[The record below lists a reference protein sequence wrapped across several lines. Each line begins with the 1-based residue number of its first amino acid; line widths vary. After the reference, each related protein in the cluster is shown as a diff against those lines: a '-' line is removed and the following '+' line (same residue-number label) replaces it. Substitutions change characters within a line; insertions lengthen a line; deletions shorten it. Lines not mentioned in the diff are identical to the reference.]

1 MRRIIAPRSMAF
13 LGIVVVCVAALPIGV
28 VAWLYCPESWLLET
42 TTVWALGVTIFGS
55 VFAFG
60 VVDGAFERI
69 QRLARTIRSG
79 NLDARLYPN
88 RAPQLTPLYVEL
100 NQMATSVEDRIKALS
115 NASAEQ
121 QAVLRSMIEGVLVV
135 DQQGLVRTVN
145 RAALNFLDVTAV
157 KAEGRPYAELFQNPE
172 LQRFVAKALTLQV
185 MEPMTVTVGGRVE
198 RILEVQAAPLLA
210 TEGVA
215 PGVLFVMYDVTRIHR
230 LESVRRDFV
239 ANVSHE
245 LRTPVTSI
253 KGFVETLL
261 DGAKD
266 EPEALNRFLGIIARQ
281 AERLNS
287 IFNDL
292 LTLARLEAG
301 GDGASIEME
310 VRQLSELV
318 QAAVDDCGHR
328 AAEKGMRI
336 EVSSQ
341 GPYKVRAN
349 ASLLQQALVNLIDNA
364 VKYSDANRP
373 VRVESK
379 ADGRHVEVAIVDQ
392 GPGIEPTHLARLFE
406 RFYRVDQGRS
416 RQLGGT
422 GLGLSIVKHIAHVHG
437 GEVSVESIVGQG
449 SRFSLL
455 LPAIE
460 SPLPTTNSGGDDGA
474 DSR

>member
-1 MRRIIAPRSMAF
+1 MKRIIAARSVAF
-13 LGIVVVCVAALPIGV
+13 LGSLIVLIAVLPLGV
-28 VAWLYCPESWLLET
+28 LAWSYCSHSRLLELASA
-42 TTVWALGVTIFGS
+42 WSLGVAVLGS
-55 VFAFG
+55 VFVYG

-69 QRLARTIRSG
+69 QRLARAIRSG
-79 NLDARLYPN
+79 HFETRLYPN
-88 RAPQLTPLYVEL
+88 RAPQLTPLYAEL
-100 NQMATSVEDRIKALS
+100 NQMANAIEGRMKGLS
-115 NASAEQ
+115 NVAAEQ
-121 QAVLRSMIEGVLVV
+121 RAVLRSMIEGVLVI
-135 DQQGLVRTVN
+135 DQQGYVRTIN
-145 RAALNFLDVTAV
+145 AAALNFLDVTALN
-157 KAEGRPYAELFQNPE
+157 AEGRFYLELFQHAE
-172 LQRFVAKALTLQV
+172 LQRFVTKALTLEV
-185 MEPMTVTVGGRVE
+185 VEPVTVTVGGRVE

-230 LESVRRDFV
+230 LESIRRDFV

-266 EPEALNRFLGIIARQ
+266 DPQALDRFLGIIARQ

-292 LTLARLEAG
+292 LILARLEAG

-310 VRQLSELV
+310 VRQLAELV
-318 QAAVDDCGHR
+318 NAAVEDCAHR

-336 EVSSQ
+336 EVYSA
-341 GPYKVRAN
+341 GIYKVKAN

-364 VKYSDANRP
+364 VKYSDSSRV
-373 VRVESK
+373 VRIESK
-379 ADGRHVEVAIVDQ
+379 ADSGFIEVAVIDQ
-392 GPGIEPTHLARLFE
+392 GPGIEPSHLTRLFE

-437 GEVSVESIVGQG
+437 GRVSVASVVGEG
-449 SRFSLL
+449 SRFSLF
-455 LPAIE
+455 LPDQE
-460 SPLPTTNSGGDDGA
+460 
-474 DSR
+474 